1 MSFARGL
8 QRFLSLLLPGGL
20 IAVVALLA
28 AHWMDAARLAA
39 YPFLPWVAPTALGLA
54 FLLSLLFHQS
64 RLAPLALV
72 LAAVAAGHRAAP
84 PGGQAFVLAALMVPA
99 TALAAAL
106 QADLRTLSS
115 SALLRLLFGL
125 ILAGFVALADA
136 SALAPLVNPL
146 SRPVTSLLAWTSL
159 PAVAFVLVAVLVALL
174 PLSKRRRTHALLL
187 QTAALALV
195 ALELGQRPAAPMGAT
210 PLAAFLAFTAG
221 TGLLLLWT
229 VLDAAWQNAF
239 LDELTGLPG
248 RRPMEHDLASLG
260 KHFALAIVDIDHF
273 KRVNDRYGH
282 ETGDQVL
289 RFVAS
294 QLGSFRGG
302 RAYRYGG
309 EEFVIVMAGGTA
321 QRQAEDLNALRT
333 GIASRTFV
341 VRSLDR
347 PSRKPRRNAVRSSQG
362 RGAIRITVSIGLA
375 ARTER
380 HRRPSEV
387 LDAADK
393 ALYRA
398 KRGGRNRLCEG
409 A

>member
-1 MSFARGL
+1 
-8 QRFLSLLLPGGL
+8 
-20 IAVVALLA
+20 
-28 AHWMDAARLAA
+28 
-39 YPFLPWVAPTALGLA
+39 
-54 FLLSLLFHQS
+54 
-64 RLAPLALV
+64 
-72 LAAVAAGHRAAP
+72 
-84 PGGQAFVLAALMVPA
+84 
-99 TALAAAL
+99 
-106 QADLRTLSS
+106 
-115 SALLRLLFGL
+115 
-125 ILAGFVALADA
+125 
-136 SALAPLVNPL
+136 
-146 SRPVTSLLAWTSL
+146 
-159 PAVAFVLVAVLVALL
+159 
-174 PLSKRRRTHALLL
+174 
-187 QTAALALV
+187 
-195 ALELGQRPAAPMGAT
+195 
-210 PLAAFLAFTAG
+210 
-221 TGLLLLWT
+221 
-229 VLDAAWQNAF
+229 
-239 LDELTGLPG
+239 
-248 RRPMEHDLASLG
+248 MEHDLASLG

-294 QLGSFRGG
+294 QLRSFRGG